1 MSIDVSL
8 ILNCLPKR
16 RKLPANQMNNIIK
29 QDDFFFQNELKIV
42 DIVKKIPY
50 CSIWFDI
57 IHKHTLLKVGEM
69 DERVFVQH
77 EINMS
82 REIPTYILCEYPT
95 DQRIRFWE
103 FMMNLPTPKRAIFHI
118 FDSFSLVL
126 SSIDRLN
133 QKGLYFYGFGPDNIV
148 FDETS
153 LNPVLRNLENCFFAD
168 QLPQFVAK
176 THDYEYKPFEF
187 HVLQYLAKKNC
198 ATLSPSILDEI
209 CPPDEYLRSFIN
221 KPIALITADLMSHS
235 KSWDK
240 CNLSLVYLELIEE
253 FSVVFSLTYKFMD
266 EFIDLLRQ
274 IADPNP
280 TKRLSD
286 TVEIRQRLNAIQFTD
301 VQN

>member
-1 MSIDVSL
+1 
-8 ILNCLPKR
+8 LPKR